1 MLLGRKSSPE
11 SKLRPRVLVD
21 VSQRNLQTTI
31 LRQPI
36 KFPVLIALTAFH
48 TLAMALSGCNCLAD
62 IDRDLCSKL

>member
-11 SKLRPRVLVD
+11 SKLRLRVLVD

-31 LRQPI
+31 LGQPI
-36 KFPVLIALTAFH
+36 EFP
-48 TLAMALSGCNCLAD
+48 ALSGCNCLAD